1 MHGKWKSGPNSISYA
16 NTAYYSLPGPQCW
29 MEMICEILLYVIKL
43 ILEQILDQT
52 KSAMGMKFEKRD
64 GDLYE
69 NYWRY
74 LMVLFSF

>member
-16 NTAYYSLPGPQCW
+16 NTAYHSLPGPQCW

-43 ILEQILDQT
+43 IEQILDQT

-64 GDLYE
+64 GDPYE
-69 NYWRY
+69 NYWRH